1 MKKLNKISLHNL
13 SQTEMANREQKMLK
27 GGRLCACVGVCLG
40 DACVCTE
47 AGDTGLFPLSD
58 NNTNVYDGSNSD
70 EQAHWDGRRNKV
82 V

>member
-47 AGDTGLFPLSD
+47 VDDTGLFPLSE
-58 NNTNVYDGSNSD
+58 NNTNVYDGSDADKQSY
-70 EQAHWDGRRNKV
+70 WDGMRNKV
-82 V
+82 G